1 VSVESYIY
9 VFVFVCFVFTLINKI
24 ERFDFKSFKY
34 NSRFLSTYNMSKP
47 LIIVESPAKCAKIE
61 EYLGGEY
68 QCLASYGHIR
78 ELVDVDISNNF
89 KPKFKMIEGKNLS
102 KLKKAIETASEV
114 ILATDDDR
122 EGEAIAWHLAQVY
135 KLPVKS
141 TKRIIF
147 HEITPSGLL
156 TAVSSPKTIDMNKVN
171 SQMARMVLDRVVG
184 YNVSPILWKY
194 ISKTAENSLS
204 AGRCQTPALRL
215 IYDNQRDIDD
225 NGPGTETYDVVG
237 YFTKL
242 NIPFKLD
249 SDHNLTKETM
259 EEFLENT
266 ASHEHVI
273 TRKEPTRSERKAP
286 QPFITSTLQQSASN
300 VLHFSPKD
308 TMRLAQTL
316 YENGYITYMRTDSK
330 KYSETFIASAVKYLK
345 QNYSEDVVATQ
356 EDLAAITLG
365 AKPETNTIQSKKK
378 ATPAKT
384 DITQDAHEA
393 IRPTN
398 IATRDIVDEKIGQK
412 ERRLYAL
419 IWANSLQSC
428 MASAIYSVIRAEIAS
443 PIPKVSYFHTAELPV
458 RLGWQTIG
466 KSAHVA
472 DTEEDEPANTATI
485 YNYYTTFTTIP
496 MNYNK
501 ITAKF
506 AVKQSKQHYTEAKL
520 VNLLETRNIGRPA
533 TFSSLIDK
541 IQEREY
547 VSIQTIDGKQYKC
560 VDYELSDDEI
570 KEITTLRS
578 FGKENKKLVIQ
589 PIGTIVIEF
598 LTKHFNDLFVY
609 EYTGNM
615 ENELDAIAKGE
626 MEWQS
631 LCQRCYDQIKQLTD
645 KIADEPIN
653 KNKLDDNHSLYV
665 GKYGPCI
672 KFSAP
677 DKQTKYYKI
686 KKDVS
691 INDLLEKKIAV
702 KDAIVDEDRPDTIDG
717 YLGEHNGEK
726 IIVKDGKFGPYVQF
740 NGKSYSIKGIAGEPS
755 IEDIVSLIQQKDA
768 STASASPSSNILR
781 QLSTTPELSLR
792 KGQYGPY
799 FYYKTIKM
807 KQPKFYPTK
816 SCPFDSTSAPIEKIL
831 QWFKEAHG
839 IVLE

>member
-1 VSVESYIY
+1 MSEYKCNQFQNTLVYRKCRTFE
-9 VFVFVCFVFTLINKI
+9 LINKI
-24 ERFDFKSFKY
+24 ERIAFKLFKH
-34 NSRFLSTYNMSKP
+34 NSPFLSTHTMSKP

-89 KPKFKMIEGKNLS
+89 KPKFKMIEGKNLT
-102 KLKKAIETASEV
+102 KLKKAIETAPEV

-135 KLPVKS
+135 KLPMKT
-141 TKRIIF
+141 TKRIVF
-147 HEITPSGLL
+147 HEITPKGLAA
-156 TAVSSPKTIDMNKVN
+156 AVASPKTIDMNKVN

-184 YNVSPILWKY
+184 YTVSPILWKY
-194 ISKTAENSLS
+194 ITKTAENSLS

-215 IYDNQRDIDD
+215 IYDNQCDIDD
-225 NGPGTETYDVVG
+225 NGVGEETYDVVG
-237 YFTKL
+237 YFTKM

-249 SDHNLTKETM
+249 AAHGLTKETM

-266 ASHEHVI
+266 ASHEHVL

-330 KYSETFIASAVKYLK
+330 KYSDTFVNSAVKYLK
-345 QNYSEDVVATQ
+345 QNYSEDVIATQ
-356 EDLAAITLG
+356 EELASLTLG
-365 AKPETNTIQSKKK
+365 TK
-378 ATPAKT
+378 ATEKPTPKAAAV
-384 DITQDAHEA
+384 TQDAHEA

-412 ERRLYAL
+412 ERRLYTL

-443 PIPKVSYFHTAELPV
+443 PIPKVSYFHSAELPV

-466 KSAHVA
+466 KSAHDTDEA
-472 DTEEDEPANTATI
+472 DEQTNTSTI
-485 YNYYTTFTTIP
+485 YNYYKTLASIP
-496 MNYNK
+496 VNYNR

-506 AVKQSKQHYTEAKL
+506 NLKTGKMHYTEAKL
-520 VNLLETRNIGRPA
+520 VSLLETRNIGRPA

-541 IQEREY
+541 IQERDY
-547 VSIQTIDGKQYKC
+547 VAVQTIDGKQVKC

-570 KEITTLRS
+570 KEITAMRS

-589 PIGTIVIEF
+589 PIGRIVIEF
-598 LTKHFNDLFVY
+598 LIKHFNDLFVY
-609 EYTGNM
+609 EYTANM
-615 ENELDAIAKGE
+615 ENALDRIGSGE

-631 LCQRCYDQIKQLTD
+631 LCQECYDQIKRLVD
-645 KIADEPIN
+645 KIEVEPIN
-653 KNKLDDNHSLYV
+653 KNQLDANHSLYV

-702 KDAIVDEDRPDTIDG
+702 KDAIVDAENPEG
-717 YLGEHNGEK
+717 YLGDHNGEK
-726 IIVKDGKFGPYVQF
+726 IIVKDGKYGPYVQY
-740 NGKSYSIKGIAGEPS
+740 NGKSYSIKTLQGEPS
-755 IEDIVSLIQQKDA
+755 LEDVIALIQQKDA
-768 STASASPSSNILR
+768 TTATASPSSNILR
-781 QLSTTPELSLR
+781 QISTTPELSLR

-799 FYYKTIKM
+799 FYYKTPKM

-816 SCPFDSTSAPIEKIL
+816 GCPFDATSASIDKL
-831 QWFKEAHG
+831 LAWFKEAHG
-839 IVLE
+839 IVVE

>member
-1 VSVESYIY
+1 
-9 VFVFVCFVFTLINKI
+9 
-24 ERFDFKSFKY
+24 
-34 NSRFLSTYNMSKP
+34 MSKP
-47 LIIVESPAKCAKIE
+47 LIVVESPAKCAKIE

-89 KPKFKMIEGKNLS
+89 KPKFKMIEGKNMA
-102 KLKKAIETASEV
+102 KLKKAIESAPEV

-135 KLPVKS
+135 KLPVKT
-141 TKRIIF
+141 TKRITF
-147 HEITPSGLL
+147 HEITPAGLRA
-156 TAVSSPKTIDMNKVN
+156 AVATPKTIDMNKVN

-215 IYDNQRDIDD
+215 IYDNQRDIDE

-249 SDHNLTKETM
+249 AVHNLTKETM

-266 ASHEHVI
+266 ASHEHVL
-273 TRKEPTRSERKAP
+273 THKEPTRSERKAP

-330 KYSETFIASAVKYLK
+330 KYSETFIDSAVKYLK
-345 QNYSEDVVATQ
+345 QNYSDDVVASS
-356 EDLAAITLG
+356 EDLAGITLG
-365 AKPETNTIQSKKK
+365 ANPQPKKK
-378 ATPAKT
+378 AKPAKP

-412 ERRLYAL
+412 ERRLYTL

-443 PIPKVSYFHTAELPV
+443 PIPKVSYSNTAELPV

-466 KSAHVA
+466 KSAHIEPDA
-472 DTEEDEPANTATI
+472 EDEPANTTTI
-485 YNYYTTFTTIP
+485 YNYYTTISSLQV
-496 MNYNK
+496 NYNK

-506 AVKQSKQHYTEAKL
+506 NVKQSKQHYTEAKL
-520 VNLLETRNIGRPA
+520 VSLLETRNIGRPA
-533 TFSSLIDK
+533 TFSSLVDK

-547 VSIQTIDGKQYKC
+547 VAVQSIDGKQYKC

-570 KEITTLRS
+570 KEITTLRT

-589 PIGTIVIEF
+589 PIGRIVIEF

-615 ENELDAIAKGE
+615 ENELDRIGKGE
-626 MEWQS
+626 VEWQT
-631 LCQRCYDQIKQLTD
+631 LCQQCYDQIKSLTD

-653 KNKLDDNHSLYV
+653 KNKLDANHSLYV

-717 YLGEHNGEK
+717 YLGEYNGEK
-726 IIVKDGKFGPYVQF
+726 IIVKEGKYGPYVQF
-740 NGKSYSIKGIAGEPS
+740 NDKSYSIKGISGEPS
-755 IEDIVSLIQQKDA
+755 LESVIALIQQKDA
-768 STASASPSSNILR
+768 SAASASPSSNILR
-781 QLSTTPELSLR
+781 QLSTNPELSLR

-799 FYYKTIKM
+799 FYYKTAKM

-816 SCPFDSTSAPIEKIL
+816 SCPFDSTSASIEKLL

-839 IVLE
+839 IVVD

>member
-1 VSVESYIY
+1 
-9 VFVFVCFVFTLINKI
+9 
-24 ERFDFKSFKY
+24 
-34 NSRFLSTYNMSKP
+34 MSKP

-89 KPKFKMIEGKNLS
+89 KPKFKMIEGKNLA
-102 KLKKAIETASEV
+102 KLKKAIETAPEV

-135 KLPVKS
+135 KLPVKT
-141 TKRIIF
+141 TKRITF
-147 HEITPSGLL
+147 HEITPAGLRA
-156 TAVSSPKTIDMNKVN
+156 AVASPKTIDVNKVN

-215 IYDNQRDIDD
+215 IYENQRDIDD
-225 NGPGTETYDVVG
+225 NGPGTNTYDVVG
-237 YFTKL
+237 YFAKL

-259 EEFLENT
+259 EEFLET
-266 ASHEHVI
+266 SASHEHI
-273 TRKEPTRSERKAP
+273 LTRKEPTKSERKAP

-330 KYSETFIASAVKYLK
+330 KYSETFVNSAIKYLK
-345 QNYSEDVVATQ
+345 QNYSEEVVARQ
-356 EDLAAITLG
+356 EDLAGITLG
-365 AKPETNTIQSKKK
+365 ATKPDKSPRKQ
-378 ATPAKT
+378 

-412 ERRLYAL
+412 ERRLYTL
-419 IWANSLQSC
+419 IWTNSLQSC
-428 MASAIYSVIRAEIAS
+428 MSSAIYSVIRAEIAS
-443 PIPKVSYFHTAELPV
+443 PIPKVSYSNTAELPV

-466 KSAHVA
+466 KSAHIEPDV
-472 DTEEDEPANTATI
+472 DDEPINSNTI
-485 YNYYTTFTTIP
+485 YNYYTTISSIHV
-496 MNYNK
+496 NYNR
-501 ITAKF
+501 IVAKF
-506 AVKQSKQHYTEAKL
+506 AIKQGKQHYTEAKL
-520 VNLLETRNIGRPA
+520 VSLLETLNIGRPA
-533 TFSSLIDK
+533 TFSSLVEK

-547 VSIQTIDGKQYKC
+547 VTVQNIDGKQYKC

-570 KEITTLRS
+570 KEITTLRT
-578 FGKENKKLVIQ
+578 FGKESKKLVIQ
-589 PIGTIVIEF
+589 PIGKIVIEF

-626 MEWQS
+626 IEWQS
-631 LCQRCYDQIKQLTD
+631 LCQRCYDQIKRLTD
-645 KIADEPIN
+645 KIDDEPIN
-653 KNKLDDNHSLYV
+653 KNKLDANHSLYV

-702 KDAIVDEDRPDTIDG
+702 KDAIIDEERPDTIDG
-717 YLGEHNGEK
+717 YLGEYNGEK
-726 IIVKDGKFGPYVQF
+726 IIVKDGKFGSYVQH
-740 NGKSYSIKGIAGEPS
+740 NGKTYSIKGIAGEPS
-755 IEDIVSLIQQKDA
+755 LEGVIAIIQQKDA
-768 STASASPSSNILR
+768 STTSASPSSNIIR
-781 QLSTTPELSLR
+781 QLSLNPELSLR

-799 FYYKTIKM
+799 FYYKTVKM

-816 SCPFDSTSAPIEKIL
+816 GCPFDSTAAPIEKLL

-839 IVLE
+839 IVVE

>member
-1 VSVESYIY
+1 
-9 VFVFVCFVFTLINKI
+9 
-24 ERFDFKSFKY
+24 
-34 NSRFLSTYNMSKP
+34 MSKP

-89 KPKFKMIEGKNLS
+89 KPKFKMIDGKGLT

-135 KLPVKS
+135 KLPVKT
-141 TKRIIF
+141 TKRIVF
-147 HEITPSGLL
+147 HEITPKGLAA
-156 TAVSSPKTIDMNKVN
+156 AVASPKTIDMNKVN

-237 YFTKL
+237 TFTKL
-242 NIPFKLD
+242 NIAFKLD
-249 SDHNLTKETM
+249 AEHGLTQQTM

-266 ASHEHVI
+266 ASHEHVVN
-273 TRKEPTRSERKAP
+273 RKEPTRSERKAP
-286 QPFITSTLQQSASN
+286 QPFITSSLQQSASN

-330 KYSETFIASAVKYLK
+330 KYSETFVNDAIKYLK
-345 QNYSEDVVATQ
+345 QNYSDDVVGSNLS
-356 EDLAAITLG
+356 EIMLG
-365 AKPETNTIQSKKK
+365 AVAVEPKKVAK
-378 ATPAKT
+378 AAKPAKP

-398 IATRDIVDEKIGQK
+398 IATKDIADEKIGQK
-412 ERRLYAL
+412 ERRLYTL

-443 PIPKVSYFHTAELPV
+443 AIPNVSYFHTAELPV

-466 KSAHVA
+466 KSAQAEPDA
-472 DTEEDEPANTATI
+472 DEKDDANTNSSTI
-485 YNYYTTFTTIP
+485 YNYYTTFSTMP
-496 MNYNK
+496 VNYTK

-506 AVKQSKQHYTEAKL
+506 AVKKNKQHYTEAKL
-520 VNLLETRNIGRPA
+520 VSLLETRNIGRPA

-547 VSIQTIDGKQYKC
+547 VAIQTIEGNQHKC
-560 VDYELSDDEI
+560 IDYELSDDEI

-589 PIGTIVIEF
+589 PIGRIVIEF

-609 EYTGNM
+609 EYTANM
-615 ENELDAIAKGE
+615 ENELDAVAKGE
-626 MEWQS
+626 MEWQT
-631 LCQRCYDQIKQLTD
+631 LCQQCYDQIKQLTD

-653 KNKLDDNHSLYV
+653 KNKLDEHHSLYI

-702 KDAIVDEDRPDTIDG
+702 KDAIVDEDRPDN
-717 YLGEHNGEK
+717 LGEHDGEK
-726 IIVKDGKFGPYVQF
+726 IVVKEGKYGPYVQYK
-740 NGKSYSIKGIAGEPS
+740 GKYYSIKTLSSEPS
-755 IEDIVSLIQQKDA
+755 LDEVMAFIQQKDTT
-768 STASASPSSNILR
+768 TATTTSAPSSNVLR
-781 QLSTTPELSLR
+781 QLSLNPELSLR

-799 FYYKTIKM
+799 FYYKTAKM

-816 SCPFDSTSAPIEKIL
+816 GCPFDSTSAPIEKLL
-831 QWFKEAHG
+831 QWFKEVHG
-839 IVLE
+839 IVVE

>member
-1 VSVESYIY
+1 
-9 VFVFVCFVFTLINKI
+9 
-24 ERFDFKSFKY
+24 
-34 NSRFLSTYNMSKP
+34 MSKP

-89 KPKFKMIEGKNLS
+89 KPKFKMIEGKNLT

-135 KLPVKS
+135 KLPVKT

-147 HEITPSGLL
+147 HEITPKGLAA
-156 TAVSSPKTIDMNKVN
+156 AVASPKTIDMNKVN

-242 NIPFKLD
+242 NIAFKMD
-249 SDHNLTKETM
+249 PSHGLTQKTM

-266 ASHEHVI
+266 ASHEHVL
-273 TRKEPTRSERKAP
+273 THKEPTRSERKAP

-330 KYSETFIASAVKYLK
+330 KYSQTFIDSAVKYLK
-345 QNYSEDVVATQ
+345 QNYSDDVVATH
-356 EDLAAITLG
+356 EDLAAIMLG
-365 AKPETNTIQSKKK
+365 AEPKK
-378 ATPAKT
+378 TAKS

-412 ERRLYAL
+412 ERRLYTL

-466 KSAHVA
+466 KSAQA
-472 DTEEDEPANTATI
+472 EPDTDENNDTVTNTSTI
-485 YNYYTTFTTIP
+485 YNYYTTISSIP
-496 MNYNK
+496 VNYNK

-506 AVKQSKQHYTEAKL
+506 NIKQGKMHYTEAKL
-520 VNLLETRNIGRPA
+520 VSLLETRNIGRPA

-547 VSIQTIDGKQYKC
+547 VTIQTIDGKQVKC

-570 KEITTLRS
+570 KEITTMRS

-589 PIGTIVIEF
+589 PIGRIVIEF

-609 EYTGNM
+609 EYTANM
-615 ENELDAIAKGE
+615 ENELDRIGSGE
-626 MEWQS
+626 VEWQS

-653 KNKLDDNHSLYV
+653 KNKLDAHHSLYV

-702 KDAIVDEDRPDTIDG
+702 KDAIIDEERPDTIDG

-726 IIVKDGKFGPYVQF
+726 IIVKEGKFGPYVQF
-740 NGKSYSIKGIAGEPS
+740 NGKSYSIKTLSGEPS
-755 IEDIVSLIQQKDA
+755 LEDVVSLIQQKDA
-768 STASASPSSNILR
+768 TSATTSPSSNILR
-781 QLSTTPELSLR
+781 QLSTNPELSLR

-799 FYYKTIKM
+799 FYYKTAKM

-816 SCPFDSTSAPIEKIL
+816 GCPFDSTSAPIEKLL
-831 QWFKEAHG
+831 QWFKETHG
-839 IVLE
+839 IVVE

>member
-1 VSVESYIY
+1 
-9 VFVFVCFVFTLINKI
+9 
-24 ERFDFKSFKY
+24 
-34 NSRFLSTYNMSKP
+34 MSKP

-89 KPKFKMIEGKNLS
+89 KPKFKMIEGKNLA
-102 KLKKAIETASEV
+102 KLKKAIESAPEV

-141 TKRIIF
+141 TKRITF
-147 HEITPSGLL
+147 HEITHAGLRA
-156 TAVSSPKTIDMNKVN
+156 AVATPKTIDMNKVN
-171 SQMARMVLDRVVG
+171 SQMARMVLDRLVG
-184 YNVSPILWKY
+184 YMVSPILWKY

-215 IYDNQRDIDD
+215 IYDNQHDIDD
-225 NGPGTETYDVVG
+225 NGPGTETYDVTG

-242 NIPFKLD
+242 NIPFKL
-249 SDHNLTKETM
+249 SAEHGLTKANM
-259 EEFLENT
+259 EDFLET
-266 ASHEHVI
+266 SASHEHVL
-273 TRKEPTRSERKAP
+273 TRKEPTKSERKAP
-286 QPFITSTLQQSASN
+286 HPFITSTLQQSASN
-300 VLHFSPKD
+300 ILHFSPKD

-330 KYSETFIASAVKYLK
+330 KYSETFVASAVKYLK
-345 QNYSEDVVATQ
+345 QNYADDVVAPDANLR
-356 EDLAAITLG
+356 EITLG
-365 AKPETNTIQSKKK
+365 SKSAPAKP
-378 ATPAKT
+378 

-398 IATRDIVDEKIGQK
+398 IAIRDIVDEKIGQK
-412 ERRLYAL
+412 ERRLYTL

-443 PIPKVSYFHTAELPV
+443 PIPEVSYYHTAEIPV
-458 RLGWQTIG
+458 RLGWQTLG
-466 KSAHVA
+466 KSAHVEPDA
-472 DTEEDEPANTATI
+472 DEEPANTATI
-485 YNYYTTFTTIP
+485 YNYYTTMSTHHV
-496 MNYNK
+496 NYNR
-501 ITAKF
+501 IAAKF
-506 AVKQSKQHYTEAKL
+506 AVKQGKQHYTEAKL

-533 TFSSLIDK
+533 TFSSIVDK

-547 VSIQTIDGKQYKC
+547 VTVQSIDGKQYKC

-578 FGKENKKLVIQ
+578 FGKENKKLFIQ

-598 LTKHFNDLFVY
+598 LIKHFNDLFVY
-609 EYTGNM
+609 EYTANM

-626 MEWQS
+626 KEWQS
-631 LCQRCYDQIKQLTD
+631 LCQQCHDQIKLLTD
-645 KIADEPIN
+645 KIDDQPIN
-653 KNKLDDNHSLYV
+653 KNQLDANHSLYV

-672 KFSAP
+672 KFAAP

-686 KKDVS
+686 KKGISV
-691 INDLLEKKIAV
+691 NDLLEKKIAV
-702 KDAIVDEDRPDTIDG
+702 KDAIVNEDQPDTIDG
-717 YLGEHNGEK
+717 YLGEYNGEK
-726 IIVKDGKFGPYVQF
+726 IIVKEGKYGPYVQYK
-740 NGKSYSIKGIAGEPS
+740 GKSYSIKGIVDELTLEAV
-755 IEDIVSLIQQKDA
+755 IAIVQQKDA
-768 STASASPSSNILR
+768 SLATATPSSNTLR
-781 QLSTTPELSLR
+781 QLSLNPELSLR

-799 FYYKTIKM
+799 FYYKTVKM

-816 SCPFDSTSAPIEKIL
+816 GCPFDSTSAPIEKLL
-831 QWFKEAHG
+831 QWFKDAHG
-839 IVLE
+839 IVVE

>member
-1 VSVESYIY
+1 MY
-9 VFVFVCFVFTLINKI
+9 INKI
-24 ERFDFKSFKY
+24 ERIAFKSFKH
-34 NSRFLSTYNMSKP
+34 NSPFLSTNKMSKP

-89 KPKFKMIEGKNLS
+89 KPKFKMIDGKGLT
-102 KLKKAIETASEV
+102 KLKKAVETATEV

-135 KLPVKS
+135 KLPVKT

-147 HEITPSGLL
+147 HEITPKGLAA
-156 TAVSSPKTIDMNKVN
+156 AVASPKTIDMNKVN

-242 NIPFKLD
+242 NIAFKLD
-249 SDHNLTKETM
+249 AEHGLTQQTM
-259 EEFLENT
+259 EEYLENT
-266 ASHEHVI
+266 ASHEHVL

-330 KYSETFIASAVKYLK
+330 KYSETFVNDAVKYLK
-345 QNYSEDVVATQ
+345 QNYSEEVVAPA
-356 EDLAAITLG
+356 DNLAAITLG
-365 AKPETNTIQSKKK
+365 AVAVEPKKVAK
-378 ATPAKT
+378 TAKPAKP

-412 ERRLYAL
+412 ERRLYTL

-443 PIPKVSYFHTAELPV
+443 PIPKVSYSHTAELPV

-466 KSAHVA
+466 KSAHIEP
-472 DTEEDEPANTATI
+472 DTDEKDDASTNTSTI
-485 YNYYTTFTTIP
+485 YNYYTTFSSIP
-496 MNYNK
+496 VNYTK

-520 VNLLETRNIGRPA
+520 VSLLETRNIGRPA

-547 VSIQTIDGKQYKC
+547 VAVQTIEGKQHKC
-560 VDYELSDDEI
+560 IDYELADDEI

-589 PIGTIVIEF
+589 PIGRIVIEF

-609 EYTGNM
+609 EYTANM
-615 ENELDAIAKGE
+615 ENELDRIGSGE
-626 MEWQS
+626 VEWQT
-631 LCQRCYDQIKQLTD
+631 LCQRCYEQIKQLTD

-653 KNKLDDNHSLYV
+653 KNKLDANHSLYV

-702 KDAIVDEDRPDTIDG
+702 KDAIVDEERPDTIDG
-717 YLGEHNGEK
+717 YLGEHDGEK
-726 IIVKDGKFGPYVQF
+726 IVVKEGKYGRYVQF
-740 NGKSYSIKGIAGEPS
+740 KSKYYSIKTLSAEPS
-755 IEDIVSLIQQKDA
+755 LDEVMAFIQQKDTIA
-768 STASASPSSNILR
+768 ATASPSSNILR
-781 QLSTTPELSLR
+781 QLSLNPELSLR

-799 FYYKTIKM
+799 FYYKTAKM

-816 SCPFDSTSAPIEKIL
+816 GCPFDSTSAPIEKLL
-831 QWFKEAHG
+831 QWFKDTHG
-839 IVLE
+839 IVVE

>member
-1 VSVESYIY
+1 MFGVLQNTHELIV
-9 VFVFVCFVFTLINKI
+9 VFIIKI
-24 ERFDFKSFKY
+24 ERIAFKSFKH
-34 NSRFLSTYNMSKP
+34 NSRFLSTINMSKP

-89 KPKFKMIEGKNLS
+89 KPKFKMIDGKGLT
-102 KLKKAIETASEV
+102 KLKKAIETAPEV

-135 KLPVKS
+135 KLPVKT
-141 TKRIIF
+141 TKRITF
-147 HEITPSGLL
+147 HEITPKGLAD
-156 TAVSSPKTIDMNKVN
+156 AVASPKTIDMNKVN

-215 IYDNQRDIDD
+215 IYDNQRDIDE
-225 NGPGTETYDVVG
+225 NGAGDETYDVVG
-237 YFTKL
+237 YFSKL
-242 NIPFKLD
+242 NIAFKLD
-249 SDHNLTKETM
+249 AAHGLTQQTM

-266 ASHEHVI
+266 ASHEHVL
-273 TRKEPTRSERKAP
+273 TRKEPSRSERKAP

-308 TMRLAQTL
+308 TMRLSQTL

-330 KYSETFIASAVKYLK
+330 KYSETFVDSAVKYLN
-345 QNYSEDVVATQ
+345 QHYSGDVVATQ
-356 EDLAAITLG
+356 EELTAIMLG
-365 AKPETNTIQSKKK
+365 SEAK
-378 ATPAKT
+378 KT
-384 DITQDAHEA
+384 TKTQDAHEA

-398 IATRDIVDEKIGQK
+398 VATKDITDEKIGQK
-412 ERRLYAL
+412 ERRLYTL

-443 PIPKVSYFHTAELPV
+443 SIPKVSYFHTAEIPV

-466 KSAHVA
+466 KSSQS
-472 DTEEDEPANTATI
+472 DPDDEPETTNTSTV
-485 YNYYTTFTTIP
+485 YNYYTTISSIP
-496 MNYNK
+496 TNYKK

-506 AVKQSKQHYTEAKL
+506 NIKQGKMHYTEAKL

-533 TFSSLIDK
+533 TFSSLLDK
-541 IQEREY
+541 IKEREY
-547 VSIQTIDGKQYKC
+547 VAVQTIEGKQYKC

-570 KEITTLRS
+570 KEITTMRS

-589 PIGTIVIEF
+589 PIGKIVIEF
-598 LTKHFNDLFVY
+598 LIKHFNDLFVY
-609 EYTGNM
+609 EYTSDM
-615 ENELDAIAKGE
+615 ENELDAIAKGDV
-626 MEWQS
+626 EWQT
-631 LCQRCYDQIKQLTD
+631 LCKRCYDQITHLTG
-645 KIADEPIN
+645 KIAEEPIN
-653 KNKLDDNHSLYV
+653 KNKLDVHHSLYV

-686 KKDVS
+686 KRDVS
-691 INDLLEKKIAV
+691 INDLLEKKISV
-702 KDAIVDEDRPDTIDG
+702 KDAIVDIDCPDG

-726 IIVKDGKFGPYVQF
+726 IVVKEGKYGPYVQF
-740 NGKSYSIKGIAGEPS
+740 NGKSYSIKTLASSSPS
-755 IEDIVSLIQQKDA
+755 LEDVVSLIQQKDA

-781 QLSTTPELSLR
+781 QISTTPELSLR

-799 FYYKTIKM
+799 FYYKTPKM

-816 SCPFDSTSAPIEKIL
+816 GCPFDSTSAPIEKLL

-839 IVLE
+839 IVVE